1 MLRQDARAHEPT
13 DTCLPDHCYW
23 HDVDEP
29 GAGYITCGECGH
41 LYRTAR
47 ELRRAYRRQV
57 LGGRSWGVPLSWRLW
72 KALTAR
78 ARSIYFCQM
87 CIHDF

>member
-1 MLRQDARAHEPT
+1 MSIQHEPT
-13 DTCLPDHCYW
+13 DACLPDHCHW
-23 HDVDEP
+23 HNVDEP
-29 GAGYITCGECGH
+29 GDGYILCPECGH

-57 LGGRSWGVPLSWRLW
+57 LRPGFSVPLLWRLW
-72 KALTAR
+72 RALTIR
-78 ARSIYFCQM
+78 ASRITFCQE